1 MLRRIGKLEEVT
13 RFALSK
19 ESCDGSHGF
28 HGFQNYHSVKK
39 PKMTT
44 T

>member
-19 ESCDGSHGF
+19 ASCDGF